1 MDGYFLFAGC
11 ISLQDGWSSSVF
23 TFSAPFFLAK
33 PRRQYIDT
41 ALWMLIKIE
50 IYTVVHEALNKIL
63 WILCENLI
71 PWLLHF
77 VSNCGNI
84 KSWTPNFFLKN
95 DAYGIYVVHK
105 CQKNISENLKFTA
118 MLLVQILPSYYSISL
133 CLIKNLQYQQ
143 NTSDVM
149 WLVM

>member
-1 MDGYFLFAGC
+1 MITFCLLVVFLSRMGEV
-11 ISLQDGWSSSVF
+11 LQYSHFQLLSFWQNQGGNTLKQHSEWWS
-23 TFSAPFFLAK
+23 K
-33 PRRQYIDT
+33 MR
-41 ALWMLIKIE
+41 
-50 IYTVVHEALNKIL
+50 YTVVHEVLNKIL
-63 WILCENLI
+63 LILCENLI

-84 KSWTPNFFLKN
+84 KSWTPNFFKKKLCIQ
-95 DAYGIYVVHK
+95 YLVYK
-105 CQKNISENLKFTA
+105 CQKNISENSKFTA